1 MTPEMLYA
9 PSKCKPCSS
18 DVSPIQQPLLG
29 ETADDDDHHH
39 DDDMPNCRE
48 VGKESFALKSVLVS
62 RLSISSCSSATWSS
76 KPSSGPPG
84 NEKTRCP
91 FPSSQS
97 TVRHGPRE
105 TRNPGSHDVKSAD
118 QSTDL
123 VYCEDAALVTSRIF
137 GFKTNQLRATMKTVF
152 AAPLIA
158 LTCTIHPLYSR
169 LVITVDVACR
179 KCELGHHCKESGFA
193 WLDFASSSQDHL
205 LVLFGRQCLSM
216 THAASSTHGPC

>member
-1 MTPEMLYA
+1 MLYA

-29 ETADDDDHHH
+29 ETADDNDHHH
-39 DDDMPNCRE
+39 DDDEMPNCRQ
-48 VGKESFALKSVLVS
+48 VGKESFALKSVSVP
-62 RLSISSCSSATWSS
+62 RLSISSCSSSTWSATQFRPTWQW
-76 KPSSGPPG
+76 KA
-84 NEKTRCP
+84 RCH

-137 GFKTNQLRATMKTVF
+137 GFKTEIN
-152 AAPLIA
+152 
-158 LTCTIHPLYSR
+158 
-169 LVITVDVACR
+169 
-179 KCELGHHCKESGFA
+179 LGLQWKQYLQPP
-193 WLDFASSSQDHL
+193 WLH
-205 LVLFGRQCLSM
+205 
-216 THAASSTHGPC
+216 